1 MKQLLDYLQEIFD
14 DDAVWVRIVD
24 ANWFADDLTL
34 TLSLRFDNREPE
46 LWEVACE
53 GVVEESLCSKG
64 ASGLRVSTDSL
75 LLKPFTEPDVAV
87 MFSENEMAPDLLLGI
102 VCGCFLEVSGTMAN
116 VPQCMNGALGI
127 GELTRSKFGL
137 LGRFPESLAT
147 RILDA
152 LKDKPILVNALPGRR
167 PTRWNGSEHVHYQD
181 LQVLEIGASYVIAQ
195 QFNASRA

>member
-14 DDAVWVRIVD
+14 DDDVWIRIVD
-24 ANWFADDLTL
+24 ANWVADDLTL
-34 TLSLRFDNREPE
+34 TLSLRFDDREPE

-64 ASGLRVSTDSL
+64 ASGLAVATSSPL
-75 LLKPFTEPDVAV
+75 LQPFTEPEVAI
-87 MFSENEMAPDLLLGI
+87 MFSQNEMAADLLLGI
-102 VCGCFLEVSGTMAN
+102 VCSCFLAASGTMAQ
-116 VPQCMNGALGI
+116 VSQCMNGAPTI
-127 GELTRSKFGL
+127 GELARSRFGL
-137 LGRFPESLAT
+137 LGHFPESLAM

-167 PTRWNGSEHVHYQD
+167 PTRWNGSEHVHYQA

-195 QFNASRA
+195 QFDATRA